1 MAKMR
6 TGRTTPLTTD
16 PTTGARIA
24 DPTLVGKKL
33 PNDDVVSSW
42 PAYRTAL
49 TKTRKESGIT
59 GNISDDPAVNRYMLG
74 KTNELSEN
82 YDEPV
87 ITKDAGYMTF
97 LRPGTKRYNETKA
110 GYGKSLTNLTPGNTY
125 RFAPGQSAVTDV
137 QNRGN
142 VMEYYDIRKTPAKI
156 AKTTKSNKK

>member
-16 PTTGARIA
+16 PATGARIA

-49 TKTRKESGIT
+49 TKTRKENGMT
-59 GNISDDPAVNRYMLG
+59 GRISDDAAVNRYMLG
-74 KTNELSEN
+74 KTDQLHEN

-110 GYGKSLTNLTPGNTY
+110 GYGKSLTPIATGSMY
-125 RFAPGQSAVTDV
+125 RFAPEQSAVTDV

-142 VMEYYDIRKTPAKI
+142 VMEYYDIRKTPSKI
-156 AKTTKSNKK
+156 VKTTKSNKK

>member
-16 PTTGARIA
+16 PLTGARIA
-24 DPTLVGKKL
+24 DPTLVGKVL

-49 TKTRKESGIT
+49 TKTRKEYGIT
-59 GNISDDPAVNRYMLG
+59 GNISDDPMVNRFMLG
-74 KTNELSEN
+74 KTDKLPEH

-97 LRPGTKRYNETKA
+97 LRPGTKKYNETKA
-110 GYGKSLTNLTPGNTY
+110 SFGKSLQNLTAGMEY
-125 RFAPGQSAVTDV
+125 RFAPGQSTLVDV
-137 QNRGN
+137 QNRGD
-142 VMEYYDIRKTPAKI
+142 VMEYYDIRKTPGKI
-156 AKTTKSNKK
+156 VKTNKKKP

>member
-42 PAYRTAL
+42 PAYRDEL
-49 TKTRKESGIT
+49 TKTRKKYGIT

-110 GYGKSLTNLTPGNTY
+110 GYGKSLTNLTPGNAY
-125 RFAPGQSAVTDV
+125 RFAPGLSTVTDV
-137 QNRGN
+137 QNRGD
-142 VMEYYDIRKTPAKI
+142 VMQYYDIRKTPPKI
-156 AKTTKSNKK
+156 VKSKTKNK

>member
-6 TGRTTPLTTD
+6 IGRTTPLTTD
-16 PTTGARIA
+16 PATGNRIA

-49 TKTRKESGIT
+49 TKTRKEYGIT
-59 GNISDDPAVNRYMLG
+59 GNISDDPMVNRYMLG
-74 KTNELSEN
+74 KTDKLSEN

-97 LRPGTKRYNETKA
+97 LRPGTKKYNETKA
-110 GYGKSLTNLTPGNTY
+110 GYGKSLTNLTLGNEY

-142 VMEYYDIRKTPAKI
+142 VMQYYDIRKTPSKI
-156 AKTTKSNKK
+156 VKSKTKNK